1 MPRSIEVSTEVFA
14 KIWSHRVEGEEDEN
28 TILSR
33 LLGLTSPIQA
43 ESDIKADPR
52 ESGTLVSRTLWRDD
66 VRAGLQAC
74 DGEAPLREIYAAVR
88 KIRVGKGRSVPL
100 NLQAIVRRE
109 LEYNSSDSNV
119 FAGKYDWFRSVG
131 GLGSGI
137 WALRNSGQDD
147 G

>member
-1 MPRSIEVSTEVFA
+1 MPRSIDVSTEVFA
-14 KIWSHRVEGEEDEN
+14 KIWSHRIEGEEDEN
-28 TILSR
+28 AILSR
-33 LLGLTSPIQA
+33 LLGLSPQIQTDA
-43 ESDIKADPR
+43 SVDTETGETR
-52 ESGTLVSRTLWRDD
+52 TLVTRTLWRHD

-88 KIRVGKGRSVPL
+88 KIRVEKGRSVPL

-119 FAGKYDWFRSVG
+119 FTGKCDWFRSVG

-137 WALRNSGQDD
+137 WALRNSGHND